1 MKKKIHIVMAGLLMA
16 TMSLAPVAAIAQDK
30 PEKSKTPPAGGAPD
44 KAAPTTRTLPF
55 NGNVAAVDKDAKT
68 VTVGKQVLHVSS
80 ETKLTK
86 GNQSV
91 TVADIAVGDAIA
103 GSYTKGDDGKLTA
116 KMMRVGPKPD
126 SAQVEKKSAE
136 KKKVEGAASPQ

>member
-1 MKKKIHIVMAGLLMA
+1 MKKKTQTLVAGLLMA
-16 TMSLAPVAAIAQDK
+16 TLFFAPVAAIAQDK
-30 PEKSKTPPAGGAPD
+30 SEKPKTPAAGGAPD
-44 KAAPTTRTLPF
+44 KSTPATRVLPF
-55 NGNVAAVDKDAKT
+55 NGHVAAVDKDTKT
-68 VTVGKQVLHVSS
+68 VTVGKQVIHVSA

-126 SAQVEKKSAE
+126 SAQTEKKSSG
-136 KKKVEGAASPQ
+136 KKKDEGSNARQ